1 MRDVYKNVG
10 KKCKVLIVFDKI
22 IVDMIN
28 IKNLNL
34 AVTELCIKGT
44 KLNISIVFTTQSHFR
59 VIKDVRLDSTH
70 FYYENSK

>member
-1 MRDVYKNVG
+1 
-10 KKCKVLIVFDKI
+10 
-22 IVDMIN
+22 MIN

-59 VIKDVRLDSTH
+59 VTKDVRLDSTH
-70 FYYENSK
+70 FYYENSKQKRTSKGCNKLLIRY